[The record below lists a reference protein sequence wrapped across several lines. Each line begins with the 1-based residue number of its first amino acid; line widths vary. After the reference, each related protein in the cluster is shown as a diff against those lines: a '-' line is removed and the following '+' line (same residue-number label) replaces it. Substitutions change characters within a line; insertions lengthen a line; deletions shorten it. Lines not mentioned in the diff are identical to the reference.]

1 MICRKKAEIV
11 LIFIK
16 TLDFFGRTSIIVL
29 TFNIGGVGMISDEEL
44 LVKVEADEG
53 LTVDEIK
60 RYQKLVKPQ
69 KHVYGKWGTFKRK
82 YLEDKGI
89 DWTIAN
95 LPEYLHGVDR
105 QGICT
110 MFSMQSSC
118 KIRCTNGRASL
129 WKITADLPLYNTQSK
144 KKYCTN

>member
-82 YLEDKGI
+82 YL
-89 DWTIAN
+89 
-95 LPEYLHGVDR
+95 
-105 QGICT
+105 
-110 MFSMQSSC
+110 
-118 KIRCTNGRASL
+118 
-129 WKITADLPLYNTQSK
+129 
-144 KKYCTN
+144 